1 MQEVSLPAAS
11 RSALLA
17 LSSIQND
24 MGKLQKRLASGKRVS
39 SPIDNPTAYFL
50 AQSLTSR
57 AASLSGL
64 TDSISSAQSTIAAAN
79 AGITAIQS
87 LLTSAQSLANSA
99 LQSTVSTVT
108 VTGTNSSALTTGSI
122 IASNAGS
129 ATRFK
134 AGDVVTVSDGT
145 TTATYTAVNN
155 DTVQTFLN
163 AVNNTAGLKVTASL
177 NSSGQIQLATTA
189 AANVTI
195 GATVNGA
202 GGGTLNGII
211 GLTAGTT
218 NYTVNS
224 TRSSYATQ
232 FNSLRTQIDAVV
244 QDSGFNGVNLLSG
257 SSLNVT
263 FNENGS
269 SSLTVAGVT
278 VTSAGLSVAASTNNW
293 QNDTDINAAV
303 TALSNAV
310 SSLQETSVAL
320 SSMTAV
326 MSARSDFNKAM
337 VDTLNSGADE
347 IVGTDVNEDSA
358 LLLALQ
364 TRQQVAITA
373 LSFTQGANS
382 TALKLFGLSG

>member
-1 MQEVSLPAAS
+1 
-11 RSALLA
+11 
-17 LSSIQND
+17 
-24 MGKLQKRLASGKRVS
+24 
-39 SPIDNPTAYFL
+39 
-50 AQSLTSR
+50 
-57 AASLSGL
+57 
-64 TDSISSAQSTIAAAN
+64 
-79 AGITAIQS
+79 
-87 LLTSAQSLANSA
+87 
-99 LQSTVSTVT
+99 
-108 VTGTNSSALTTGSI
+108 
-122 IASNAGS
+122 
-129 ATRFK
+129 
-134 AGDVVTVSDGT
+134 
-145 TTATYTAVNN
+145 
-155 DTVQTFLN
+155 
-163 AVNNTAGLKVTASL
+163 
-177 NSSGQIQLATTA
+177 
-189 AANVTI
+189 
-195 GATVNGA
+195 
-202 GGGTLNGII
+202 
-211 GLTAGTT
+211 
-218 NYTVNS
+218 
-224 TRSSYATQ
+224 
-232 FNSLRTQIDAVV
+232 V

-310 SSLQETSVAL
+310 SSLQETSAAF